1 MQPRT
6 IRRIFAGF
14 FLTAF
19 VVLAALMGTKLVK
32 VYPATIFLELD
43 PLHGLATVLATG
55 VLFSGLLLGLIV
67 VGLTLL
73 VGRAWCS
80 WICPLGILQDC
91 ASIKPKDRSDRGARL
106 RNRYRSV
113 YHVKY
118 GVLIAFLVLAGFGVT
133 QTGLLDPIALL
144 LRSTVSS
151 ILPLINHAGV
161 RLDPASRLTW
171 GGVFIGL
178 LLVVILVLPR
188 FLPRT
193 FCRVLCPLGALL
205 GVLAKVSIFRIWRD
219 EDKCIHC
226 GACQRACQGACDPHT
241 KLRVSECTLCFN
253 CMAVCPEGAI
263 GFGALP
269 ARARENPASPD
280 LTRRR
285 ALAAGGA
292 GMASYALL
300 ATSVS
305 SRNKPHPKAI
315 RPPGALPEKDF
326 LAKCIKC
333 GACMKV
339 CPTGGLQPAALEA
352 GFEGLWTPIL
362 INQIGYCEPNCTRCG
377 RHCPTGAIRPLS
389 HAQRV
394 GAPPEGRPVRI
405 GTAFVDR
412 GRCLPWANGLSCIV
426 CEEVCPVSPKA
437 IEAEQAETF
446 LGHTRSGQVRTAKVL
461 RPYVNPSRCIGC
473 GVCENHCPVQG
484 KRGIR
489 VSSVGESRSRVNQIL
504 LMDRH
509 RR

>member
-14 FLTAF
+14 FLVAF
-19 VVLAALMGTKLVK
+19 FVLSALMGTKLVK
-32 VYPATIFLELD
+32 TYPATIFLELD
-43 PLHGLATVLATG
+43 PLHGLATALATG
-55 VLFSGLLLGLIV
+55 VLYSGLLLGLV
-67 VGLTLL
+67 VVLLTLV

-91 ASIKPKDRSDRGARL
+91 ASIKPKDTTERAARL
-106 RNRYRSV
+106 RNRYRSI
-113 YHVKY
+113 YHLKY
-118 GVLIAFLVLAGFGVT
+118 GVLIAFLAAAAMGVT

-151 ILPLINHAGV
+151 ILPLVNHIGV
-161 RLDPASRLTW
+161 PLDPATRLTW

-178 LLVVILVLPR
+178 IFATIMVLPR
-188 FLPRT
+188 FLPRI

-205 GVLAKVSIFRIWRD
+205 GLLARFSIFRIWRD
-219 EDKCIHC
+219 ADKCSGC

-263 GFGALP
+263 GFAALP
-269 ARARENPASPD
+269 TRARENAAAPD

-292 GMASYALL
+292 GVATYALL

-305 SRNKPHPKAI
+305 SRNRPHPKAI

-326 LAKCIKC
+326 LSKCIKC

-352 GFEGLWTPIL
+352 GFEGLWTPIMV
-362 INQIGYCEPNCTRCG
+362 NEIGYCEPNCTRCG
-377 RHCPTGAIRPLS
+377 RHCPTGAIRPLT
-389 HAQRV
+389 HAERV
-394 GAPPEGRPVRI
+394 GAPPDGRPVSI

-412 GRCLPWANGLSCIV
+412 GRCLPWANGISCIV

-437 IEAEQAETF
+437 IVVEKVDAF
-446 LGHTRSGQVRTAKVL
+446 LGRDHNGRVRTAKVL
-461 RPYVNPSRCIGC
+461 RPYVKPSRCHGC
-473 GVCENHCPVQG
+473 GVCENYCPVEG

-489 VSSVGESRSRVNQIL
+489 VSSVGESRSRKNQIL
-504 LMDRH
+504 LVGRH

>member
-1 MQPRT
+1 M
-6 IRRIFAGF
+6 A
-14 FLTAF
+14 FL
-19 VVLAALMGTKLVK
+19 VLASLMGTGWAK

-43 PLHGLATVLATG
+43 PLHGLATALATG
-55 VLFSGLLLGLIV
+55 VLYSGLILGLAV
-67 VGLTLL
+67 VVLTLL

-91 ASIKPKDRSDRGARL
+91 AAVKPKDTSDRAARL
-106 RNRYRSV
+106 RHRYRSA
-113 YHVKY
+113 YHLKY
-118 GVLIAFLVLAGFGVT
+118 GVLIAFLVMAALGVT
-133 QTGLLDPIALL
+133 QTGILDPIALL
-144 LRSTVSS
+144 LRSVVAT
-151 ILPLINHAGV
+151 ILPLVNQAGV
-161 RLDPASRLTW
+161 RLDPGTRLTW
-171 GGVFIGL
+171 GGVLIGL
-178 LLVVILVLPR
+178 ILVVILVLPR
-188 FLPRT
+188 FVPRA

-205 GVLAKVSIFRIWRD
+205 GILARFAIFRIWRD
-219 EDKCIHC
+219 EQKCTHC
-226 GACQRACQGACDPHT
+226 GACQRVCQGACDPHT

-263 GFGALP
+263 GFSALP
-269 ARARENPASPD
+269 WRASATAPATARARESSASPD

-292 GMASYALL
+292 GVAAYALL
-300 ATSVS
+300 GTSVS
-305 SRNKPHPKAI
+305 SRNRPHPKVI

-362 INQIGYCEPNCTRCG
+362 VSEIGYCEPSCTRCG

-389 HAQRV
+389 HAERV
-394 GAPPEGRPVRI
+394 GAGPDGKPVRI

-412 GRCLPWANGLSCIV
+412 GRCLPWASGISCIV

-437 IEAEQAETF
+437 IVAEKAEVF
-446 LGHTRSGQVRTAKVL
+446 LGHGRSGETRTAEVL

-484 KRGIR
+484 KRAIR
-489 VSSVGESRSRVNQIL
+489 VSSVGESRSRDNQIL
-504 LMDRH
+504 LISRDR
-509 RR
+509 R